1 MTERSYCDKEGSMEC
16 LALLMDEP
24 KTTPELIESVATSEN
39 TVRKRIN
46 EGIEHG
52 YIEQMKTYSSDKK
65 YRLIDGSIP
74 NMTETTIFR
83 LKNIHEKQDS
93 PDQLHRD
100 QFNDHSDDGGH
111 IDSPFGNSYVR
122 KS

>member
-1 MTERSYCDKEGSMEC
+1 MEC

-100 QFNDHSDDGGH
+100 QFNDHSDDGVH